1 MGTSDRPGSAHK
13 LRPNPSP
20 TGNARLPFK
29 EQPAPLR
36 TSGGKKKLL
45 KSNSSV
51 ADAKYTRGFFNTTKA
66 IYGPSTH
73 GQAPLK
79 SKEGTTILKSKT
91 KIGARWRE
99 HFEDLLTH
107 NAYIYD
113 RSVLDMI
120 TNRAKDDS
128 LSPIPSLEEVR
139 NATKA
144 MKDNKAAV
152 PDRIPEIYKLGGG
165 LIIHPASPTPG
176 QSLDR

>member
-1 MGTSDRPGSAHK
+1 M
-13 LRPNPSP
+13 
-20 TGNARLPFK
+20 
-29 EQPAPLR
+29 
-36 TSGGKKKLL
+36 

-51 ADAKYTRGFFNTTKA
+51 ADAKDTRGFFNTTKA

-73 GQAPLK
+73 GEAPLK
-79 SKEGTTILKSKT
+79 SKEGMTILKSKT

-107 NAYIYD
+107 KAYID
-113 RSVLDMI
+113 RSVLDII

-128 LSPIPSLEEVR
+128 LAPIPSLEEVR

-152 PDRIPEIYKLGGG
+152 PERIPEIYKLGGG
-165 LIIHPASPTPG
+165 LDIHPASPTSG